1 MQSPYESPYQ
11 QAAPQLQYVSVGPRF
26 LAVLIDTIILAI
38 VNGII
43 GVALHN
49 GGAVGGISAVIAI
62 AYYIIMEATQGATV
76 GKMVLGL
83 RVVRIDGAP
92 ISWNES
98 VIRNL
103 LRIVDGI
110 AAYLVGAILVW
121 NSPTRQRLGDRVA
134 KTVVIRSR

>member
-11 QAAPQLQYVSVGPRF
+11 QSAPQLQYVSVGPRF
-26 LAVLIDTIILAI
+26 LAVLIDTILIGI

-43 GVALHN
+43 GAALHN
-49 GGAVGGISAVIAI
+49 SGAVGGISAVIAI

-83 RVVRIDGAP
+83 RVVRVDGAP

-98 VIRNL
+98 IIRNL
-103 LRIVDGI
+103 LRIVD
-110 AAYLVGAILVW
+110 ALFVYLVGAILVW
-121 NSPTRQRLGDRVA
+121 NSPIRQRLGDRVA
-134 KTVVIRSR
+134 KTVVVRSR

>member
-26 LAVLIDTIILAI
+26 LAVLIDSILIGI

-43 GVALHN
+43 GAALR
-49 GGAVGGISAVIAI
+49 GSSTVGLIAAVITI
-62 AYYIIMEATQGATV
+62 AYYIVMEATQGATV

-83 RVVRIDGAP
+83 RVVRIDGSP

-98 VIRNL
+98 IIRNL
-103 LRIVDGI
+103 LRIVDAI
-110 AAYLVGAILVW
+110 AVYLVGAILVW

>member
-43 GVALHN
+43 GAVLHN
-49 GGAVGGISAVIAI
+49 SSAIGIISAVIGI

-83 RVVRIDGAP
+83 RVVRADGAP

-103 LRIVDGI
+103 LRIVDGLFI
-110 AAYLVGAILVW
+110 YLIGAILVW

>member
-26 LAVLIDTIILAI
+26 LAVLIDSIIVGI

-43 GVALHN
+43 GAALH
-49 GGAVGGISAVIAI
+49 GGTAVGLIATVITL
-62 AYYIIMEATQGATV
+62 AYYIVMEATQGATV

-83 RVVRIDGAP
+83 RVVRADGAP

-103 LRIVDGI
+103 LRIVD
-110 AAYLVGAILVW
+110 ALFVYLVAAILVW

-134 KTVVIRSR
+134 QTVVIRSR

>member
-26 LAVLIDTIILAI
+26 LAVLIDGILIGI
-38 VNGII
+38 VNAII
-43 GVALHN
+43 GAALHN
-49 GGAVGGISAVIAI
+49 SSAVGAIAAVIGI

-98 VIRNL
+98 IVRNL

-110 AAYLVGAILVW
+110 AVYLVGAILVW

>member
-26 LAVLIDTIILAI
+26 LAVLIDTILIGI

-43 GVALHN
+43 GAALHN
-49 GGAVGGISAVIAI
+49 SGAVGGIAAVIAI

-83 RVVRIDGAP
+83 RVVRVDGAP

-103 LRIVDGI
+103 LRIVDGLFFYI
-110 AAYLVGAILVW
+110 VGAILVW

-134 KTVVIRSR
+134 KTVVVRSR